1 MVPYRHSKLTEL
13 FKSSFEG
20 DGKAV
25 MVVNVN
31 PFDTGFDENS
41 HVMKFAAVAKDV
53 ATWRRVHPKL
63 ELGDMSGST
72 KKRRRNKV
80 YHGIDSLMNDDDD
93 DDEDNKET
101 EDNKMD
107 IDKYVKA
114 AFDGDEE
121 EEEEEEDDD
130 EGTEDPFVDN
140 LISQLDELR
149 NKVKKF
155 IEKQCRIYVLSI
167 CFSGL
172 KQKQDV
178 LRWNQIFVNKLQK
191 KPKLN

>member
-63 ELGDMSGST
+63 ELRDISKFG
-72 KKRRRNKV
+72 KLKRK
-80 YHGIDSLMNDDDD
+80 I
-93 DDEDNKET
+93 
-101 EDNKMD
+101 
-107 IDKYVKA
+107 
-114 AFDGDEE
+114 
-121 EEEEEEDDD
+121 
-130 EGTEDPFVDN
+130 
-140 LISQLDELR
+140 
-149 NKVKKF
+149 
-155 IEKQCRIYVLSI
+155 
-167 CFSGL
+167 
-172 KQKQDV
+172 
-178 LRWNQIFVNKLQK
+178 KL
-191 KPKLN
+191 

>member
-63 ELGDMSGST
+63 ELRDIST
-72 KKRRRNKV
+72 FGR
-80 YHGIDSLMNDDDD
+80 
-93 DDEDNKET
+93 
-101 EDNKMD
+101 
-107 IDKYVKA
+107 
-114 AFDGDEE
+114 
-121 EEEEEEDDD
+121 
-130 EGTEDPFVDN
+130 
-140 LISQLDELR
+140 LIFFPGYKIIKS
-149 NKVKKF
+149 NV
-155 IEKQCRIYVLSI
+155 
-167 CFSGL
+167 
-172 KQKQDV
+172 
-178 LRWNQIFVNKLQK
+178 VNSK
-191 KPKLN
+191 

>member
-25 MVVNVN
+25 MIVNVN

-63 ELGDMSGST
+63 EFSNMSDLA

-80 YHGIDSLMNDDDD
+80 YHGIDALMNDDDNEDEGQDKMDIDRFVNTTDVIPDEEDDDDD
-93 DDEDNKET
+93 DDEDT
-101 EDNKMD
+101 
-107 IDKYVKA
+107 A
-114 AFDGDEE
+114 
-121 EEEEEEDDD
+121 
-130 EGTEDPFVDN
+130 DPFVDN

-149 NKVKKF
+149 NKVK
-155 IEKQCRIYVLSI
+155 
-167 CFSGL
+167 
-172 KQKQDV
+172 
-178 LRWNQIFVNKLQK
+178 
-191 KPKLN
+191 

>member
-63 ELGDMSGST
+63 ELGDMSGSA

-93 DDEDNKET
+93 DEDNKET

-107 IDKYVKA
+107 IDKYAKA

-121 EEEEEEDDD
+121 EEEEEEEEDDD
-130 EGTEDPFVDN
+130 NDEDTEDPFVDN

-149 NKVKKF
+149 NKVKKNYR
-155 IEKQCRIYVLSI
+155 ETMQNI
-167 CFSGL
+167 CA
-172 KQKQDV
+172 
-178 LRWNQIFVNKLQK
+178 
-191 KPKLN
+191 

>member
-63 ELGDMSGST
+63 ELRDIST
-72 KKRRRNKV
+72 FGRRIFF
-80 YHGIDSLMNDDDD
+80 HGFKIISL
-93 DDEDNKET
+93 T
-101 EDNKMD
+101 W
-107 IDKYVKA
+107 Y
-114 AFDGDEE
+114 
-121 EEEEEEDDD
+121 
-130 EGTEDPFVDN
+130 T
-140 LISQLDELR
+140 R
-149 NKVKKF
+149 
-155 IEKQCRIYVLSI
+155 
-167 CFSGL
+167 
-172 KQKQDV
+172 
-178 LRWNQIFVNKLQK
+178 VNGRGFRDTGGGR
-191 KPKLN
+191 